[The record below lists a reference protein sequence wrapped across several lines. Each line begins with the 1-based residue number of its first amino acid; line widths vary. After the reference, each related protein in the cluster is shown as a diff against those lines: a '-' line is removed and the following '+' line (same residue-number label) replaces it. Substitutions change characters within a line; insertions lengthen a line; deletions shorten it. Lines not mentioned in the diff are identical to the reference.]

1 MVKVVFDMNRNLSK
15 LCWMICLIAFVTPTF
30 GQMEESIEAETMIE
44 WSESRPLEWKD
55 YAYRRIRLKG
65 SMALTMVKHSVK
77 GYLRNGLPEFEIKVL
92 FRRPNSWTSDTTS
105 LDLLGHE
112 QLHFDI
118 AELYRRKI
126 EQEIIKLQ
134 QNKEKKA
141 AVYREEIKRVLAE
154 FNVYSRRYDR
164 ESDHGKSRPEQ
175 ARWKIEVEMG
185 LKEFH
190 SN

>member
-1 MVKVVFDMNRNLSK
+1 MDKVVFDMNKNLSK
-15 LCWMICLIAFVTPTF
+15 LCWMICLIAFATPTF
-30 GQMEESIEAETMIE
+30 GQMEDSVEAETMIE

-55 YAYRRIRLKG
+55 YTYRRIRLKG

-92 FRRPNSWTSDTTS
+92 FRKPNSWTSDTTN
-105 LDLLGHE
+105 LELLGHE

-134 QNKEKKA
+134 QKKEKNANVYKA
-141 AVYREEIKRVLAE
+141 EIKRILTE

-164 ESDHGKSRPEQ
+164 ESDHGKSKPEQ
-175 ARWKIEVEMG
+175 ARWKEKVSLG
-185 LKEFH
+185 LKEIYL
-190 SN
+190 N

>member
-1 MVKVVFDMNRNLSK
+1 MVKVVFNMNSHLSK
-15 LCWMICLIAFVTPTF
+15 LYWIVFLIVFAMPAF
-30 GQMEESIEAETMIE
+30 GQLDESIEADAMIE

-55 YAYRRIRLKG
+55 YTYRRIRLKG

-134 QNKEKKA
+134 QKKEKNANVYKA
-141 AVYREEIKRVLAE
+141 EIKRILTE

-164 ESDHGKSRPEQ
+164 ESDHGKSKPEQ
-175 ARWKIEVEMG
+175 ARWKEKVSLG
-185 LKEFH
+185 LKEID